1 MLGLSLNG
9 ASQLIASL
17 DALPDRLRAALTE
30 KVQNQAQALYSQV
43 VDVNL
48 DGGVLNSRSGAL
60 RDSIELDVQLQDA
73 PIAATIYANGDAPYA
88 AILEFGG
95 KTSAHEILPDKA
107 KALSFL
113 SGGKQVFAR
122 RVQHPGST
130 FSARP
135 YLGSALDE
143 QSDDIAQGLQD
154 VVVATADNLKGSS

>member
-1 MLGLSLNG
+1 MFDLALKG
-9 ASQLIASL
+9 ASELMASL
-17 DALPDRLRAALTE
+17 DALPDTLRAALTE

-60 RDSIELDVQLQDA
+60 RDSMQLEVQPQDA
-73 PIAATIYANGDAPYA
+73 LIAATIYANGAAPYA

-107 KALSFL
+107 KALAFVVN
-113 SGGKQVFAR
+113 GKQFFAR

-130 FSARP
+130 FAARS

-154 VVVATADNLKGSS
+154 VVVATAENLKGSS

>member
-1 MLGLSLNG
+1 MLDLNLKG
-9 ASQLIASL
+9 ASELMASL
-17 DALPDRLRAALTE
+17 DALPDTLRRALTE

-48 DGGVLNSRSGAL
+48 DGGVLNTRSGAL
-60 RDSIELDVQLQDA
+60 RDLIQLDVQPQDA
-73 PIAATIYANGDAPYA
+73 LIAATIYANGDAPYA

-107 KALSFL
+107 KVLSFL
-113 SGGKQVFAR
+113 IDGKRVFAR

-130 FSARP
+130 FAARS
-135 YLGSALDE
+135 YLGSALEE

-154 VVVATADNLKGSS
+154 VVVASAENLKEPQ

>member
-1 MLGLSLNG
+1 MLGLSLKG

-30 KVQNQAQALYSQV
+30 KAQNLAQALYSQV

-48 DGGVLNSRSGAL
+48 DGGVLNRRSGAL
-60 RDSIELDVQLQDA
+60 RESIELDVQPQDA
-73 PIAATIYANGDAPYA
+73 LVAATIYANGDAPYA

-95 KTSAHEILPDKA
+95 KTSAHEIVPDKA
-107 KALSFL
+107 KALSFVI
-113 SGGKQVFAR
+113 GGKRVFAR

-130 FSARP
+130 FAARS

-143 QSDDIAQGLQD
+143 QSDDIAQGLHD

>member
-43 VDVNL
+43 VEVNL
-48 DGGVLNSRSGAL
+48 DGGVLNCRSGVL
-60 RDSIELDVQLQDA
+60 RDSIEVDVEPRDA
-73 PIAATIYANGDAPYA
+73 LIAATIYANGDAPYA

-113 SGGKQVFAR
+113 IDGKQIFAPR
-122 RVQHPGST
+122 IQNPGST
-130 FSARP
+130 FAARS
-135 YLGSALDE
+135 YLRSALGE
-143 QSDDIAQGLQD
+143 QTDDIAQGLQD